1 MKKINLVV
9 LALATALAT
18 APAAM
23 ATTQTFYFNFT
34 GAATGSGTPGVG
46 LTSGSGYL
54 YGTLVGTNEYEITG
68 GTGIVI
74 DGQAATVLLDN
85 ATPSFGGVDY
95 GVDTVDS
102 PGFNYDNLI
111 FTTTPGFVDTTGLV
125 FNITSTPDQLELFL
139 QGSTVLS
146 EEYNSSTGLDT
157 PIYVSGN
164 PATNGYDTT
173 FGVSP
178 ASATPEP
185 SSLLLMG
192 TGLLLMAGFL
202 FWRKAQQD
210 VL

>member
-146 EEYNSSTGLDT
+146 EEYNSSTEVYSPVYID
-157 PIYVSGN
+157 GN
-164 PATNGYDTT
+164 PATAGYDTT
-173 FGVSP
+173 FGLSP